1 MKLQEILSPSFKDYG
16 VSLPS
21 GKPVILDLWQR
32 CWSTDSQFCKAVVD
46 CGYLT
51 ADQMLRAAF
60 RYRLGATRNGGVIFW
75 QIDQEERTH
84 DGKIVY
90 YNPDCHR
97 SKQKRHHPTW
107 VSTHLS
113 RRHHWPDKHQGA
125 HCLFGLHLLTQQ
137 AGPLMVPAYLN
148 ERATGGAVASPFEG
162 GLEGSAPLLVRFLGA
177 SEKMN
182 KICLVEAE
190 KTAFILSE
198 LYPEFL
204 WLATG
209 GLSELQPVKFRPLR
223 GHKVILFPDTDP
235 GRTAYTRWFNIA
247 QEVMDAIFWEDSP
260 PIYVSPIL
268 ELHASPSQK
277 SRKID
282 LVDFIF
288 ESQKSFL

>member
-1 MKLQEILSPSFKDYG
+1 
-16 VSLPS
+16 
-21 GKPVILDLWQR
+21 
-32 CWSTDSQFCKAVVD
+32 
-46 CGYLT
+46 
-51 ADQMLRAAF
+51 
-60 RYRLGATRNGGVIFW
+60 
-75 QIDQEERTH
+75 
-84 DGKIVY
+84 
-90 YNPDCHR
+90 
-97 SKQKRHHPTW
+97 
-107 VSTHLS
+107 
-113 RRHHWPDKHQGA
+113 
-125 HCLFGLHLLTQQ
+125 
-137 AGPLMVPAYLN
+137 
-148 ERATGGAVASPFEG
+148 
-162 GLEGSAPLLVRFLGA
+162 
-177 SEKMN
+177 MN

-190 KTAFILSE
+190 KSAFILSE

-209 GLSELQPVKFRPLR
+209 GLSELQPDKFRPLR

>member
-97 SKQKRHHPTW
+97 SKQKCHHPTW

-113 RRHHWPDKHQGA
+113 RRHHWPDKHQGT

-148 ERATGGAVASPFEG
+148 VC
-162 GLEGSAPLLVRFLGA
+162 
-177 SEKMN
+177 
-182 KICLVEAE
+182 IVEAE

-209 GLSELQPVKFRPLR
+209 GLSELQPDKFRPLR